1 MSTAGKNAREK
12 LLYDRARLGN
22 KAVSGVLSQLA
33 VVDLR
38 VRHDPPLT
46 TKHPQPLDHLRIGRE
61 LGLNGACPVER
72 VPMVPVQAHSE
83 GHIVTTRRRD
93 HQLSVCRSAMRPSD
107 ARRDPRSSKRRSA
120 SRSAT
125 RRVGKCPT
133 LRRRSVGQ
141 GDQRSILASVHPV
154 GDPVGMS
161 RHRTNAQ
168 DIRPERR
175 EDLQLAVDVTS
186 PTRLAS
192 LLWCG
197 ECAGRGLCIGNC
209 PGPVPAQGQNLWR
222 SSTADNGSD
231 RGPDAAHPA
240 AAFVLFDSCDH

>member
-72 VPMVPVQAHSE
+72 VPMVRVQAHSE

-93 HQLSVCRSAMRPSD
+93 HQLSVCRSAMRPSRAVPYAAVGLRG
-107 ARRDPRSSKRRSA
+107 ARGA
-120 SRSAT
+120 A
-125 RRVGKCPT
+125 
-133 LRRRSVGQ
+133 
-141 GDQRSILASVHPV
+141 
-154 GDPVGMS
+154 
-161 RHRTNAQ
+161 
-168 DIRPERR
+168 
-175 EDLQLAVDVTS
+175 
-186 PTRLAS
+186 
-192 LLWCG
+192 
-197 ECAGRGLCIGNC
+197 
-209 PGPVPAQGQNLWR
+209 PVPA
-222 SSTADNGSD
+222 
-231 RGPDAAHPA
+231 DASPGENPA
-240 AAFVLFDSCDH
+240 CARCACAISWVGLRRAG